1 MPKKRIWTE
10 EDIQKIIK
18 LYCEDGLS
26 ISYIAKNIYKC
37 RQSSISNI
45 LKENNIQKRPQTSVR
60 KLNKIEQQT
69 IIDLYTNHKYS
80 QSQLAQKFSCTTYLI
95 HKVLIDNNI
104 KIVTQPRINKEV
116 KEDYFTNIDTERKAY
131 FLGFIF
137 ADGCIYKNQLSL
149 EIHVR
154 DKDLLE
160 TFKKELS
167 LNSKISIRKRENSET
182 CCVRVSS
189 PQIANDLEKY
199 GIIRNKTYQTTH
211 LPKIKESV
219 LPHFIRG
226 LIDGDGWITKGKN
239 GRYYVGFCSYSKSV
253 CEDFKRYCEI
263 LINDK
268 INNSILKSNN
278 CYSCTFQNQSQ
289 IKRLITALYKD
300 NTICLSRKYAI
311 AESLLDFKDDKD
323 IV

>member
-182 CCVRVSS
+182 CCIRVSS

-226 LIDGDGWITKGKN
+226 LIDGDGNFYINEKEKYGQFTLASSFNQDWTFLLQNLKEFNPKITQTSKDVGN
-239 GRYYVGFCSYSKSV
+239 SSVLRITGRDNIIKFINYLGYS
-253 CEDFKRYCEI
+253 EF
-263 LINDK
+263 
-268 INNSILKSNN
+268 SIGL
-278 CYSCTFQNQSQ
+278 T
-289 IKRLITALYKD
+289 
-300 NTICLSRKYAI
+300 RK
-311 AESLLDFKDDKD
+311 
-323 IV
+323 